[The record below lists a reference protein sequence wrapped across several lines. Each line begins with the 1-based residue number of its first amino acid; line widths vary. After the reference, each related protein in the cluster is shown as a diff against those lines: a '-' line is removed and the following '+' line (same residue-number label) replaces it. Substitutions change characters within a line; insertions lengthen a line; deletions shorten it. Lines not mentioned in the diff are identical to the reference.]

1 MQTNCC
7 EKEKLNTNKNFENST
22 MCVSRIARCEDKIS
36 EKKHVESEETWLIQF
51 EIVLI

>member
-1 MQTNCC
+1 
-7 EKEKLNTNKNFENST
+7 